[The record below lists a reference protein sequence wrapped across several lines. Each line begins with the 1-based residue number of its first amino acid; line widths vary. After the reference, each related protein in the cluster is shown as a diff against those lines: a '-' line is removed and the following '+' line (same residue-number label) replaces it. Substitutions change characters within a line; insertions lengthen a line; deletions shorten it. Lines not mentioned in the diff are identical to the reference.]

1 MSRSSVGVTYNQ
13 ENIARVTKYVEL
25 VFWGEILRRFMREKS
40 SLEPQL
46 ENNTHAPTP
55 LHPVF
60 CGSLRA
66 YGLSGL
72 KTLQLVRMQ
81 FDRKQ
86 NQIGE

>member
-1 MSRSSVGVTYNQ
+1 MLSWFFG
-13 ENIARVTKYVEL
+13 AKYFADL
-25 VFWGEILRRFMREKS
+25 CEKS